1 MVLMLTNNEEKHV
14 LYKIKVTEPA
24 LYHVSPF
31 QGIVGPKE
39 DVTIQVTLMP
49 FDPNVKRKE
58 HKFKIFSVLAPEG
71 KFNIDTFISL
81 NPVRLN

>member
-1 MVLMLTNNEEKHV
+1 
-14 LYKIKVTEPA
+14 
-24 LYHVSPF
+24 
-31 QGIVGPKE
+31 
-39 DVTIQVTLMP
+39 MP